1 MTSADEPPLS
11 PLDLEIETLLTRL
24 TALQERAAEPVEE
37 PIREVA
43 LGAIR
48 GRLRE
53 LSRKCTDSTCR
64 IRTIDRVR
72 RALNDD

>member
-1 MTSADEPPLS
+1 MTSADETPLS

-24 TALQERAAEPVEE
+24 TALQVKATEPVEE

-43 LGAIR
+43 LNAIR
-48 GRLRE
+48 DRLRD

-64 IRTIDRVR
+64 IRTIDRIR